1 MKCNCWMNCQVST
14 PPSAHPHDLILK
26 LTCSDLRRE
35 YCNVA
40 HVSFSLHIASR
51 PYELNDCLMA
61 RFLAD
66 PKSENTIKVPL
77 ALTVYSA
84 VVTWSY
90 LIINN
95 PVFHQISYA
104 ILVIGV
110 VIRAIKLFNTV
121 PKSYTYEVPRM
132 QCLLWMSALGF
143 IVAFILWNI
152 DNQFCSSLRSWR
164 STVPFLIGATSEV
177 KEEAS
182 ELPFYIVLTVY
193 L

>member
-1 MKCNCWMNCQVST
+1 M
-14 PPSAHPHDLILK
+14 
-26 LTCSDLRRE
+26 
-35 YCNVA
+35 A
-40 HVSFSLHIASR
+40 HVSFRNIVSR
-51 PYELNDCLMA
+51 PDQLNDCLIV

-77 ALTVYSA
+77 ALTIYSA

-110 VIRAIKLFNTV
+110 VVRAIKLFNTV

-164 STVPFLIGATSEV
+164 STVPFLVGATSEV
-177 KEEAS
+177 KKNEEKAFLYPSNLLFIAS
-182 ELPFYIVLTVY
+182 WMVAHWNR
-193 L
+193 